1 MKQLFLILSLI
12 LFVTACASSSGSSR
26 TVNRLPTDEE
36 VELWNQ
42 TAAFDDQI
50 VCSFEVPLGSAM
62 RRRACYSRA
71 YITERE
77 EGMAARQN
85 QARDDLDF

>member
-1 MKQLFLILSLI
+1 MKQFFLILSLI
-12 LFVTACASSSGSSR
+12 LFVTACAAPSGGSR

-42 TAAFDDQI
+42 TASFDDQI

-62 RRRACYSRA
+62 RRRTCYNRA
-71 YITERE
+71 QIAERA